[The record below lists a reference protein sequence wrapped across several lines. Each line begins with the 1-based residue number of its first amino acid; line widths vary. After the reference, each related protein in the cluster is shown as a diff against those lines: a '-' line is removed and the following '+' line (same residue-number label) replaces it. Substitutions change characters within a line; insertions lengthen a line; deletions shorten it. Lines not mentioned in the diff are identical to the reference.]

1 MSRERHRA
9 YRVTRVVPEGR
20 AGVTLILDE
29 AMPAQPGQFAMAW
42 LPGIEERPFSLMDD
56 DPASLTVADVGPFT
70 SALCT
75 LEPGDRLWLRGPY
88 GHGFDLLGRRH
99 LLVGGGCGV
108 APLALLAKLALSQGH
123 VVIAALGARTA
134 DLLMLRWRFEE
145 LGCRMIVA
153 TEDGSVGYHG
163 TVLDAVQE
171 TLDDRW
177 PDAVYACGPEPML
190 TSLARQAHELGLPCW
205 VSMERVMKCG
215 LGICGTC
222 HLGDRLVCR
231 DGPVFEGGEMLGL
244 HQAPPASATCRDKA
258 EGG

>member
-1 MSRERHRA
+1 M
-9 YRVTRVVPEGR
+9 
-20 AGVTLILDE
+20 
-29 AMPAQPGQFAMAW
+29 
-42 LPGIEERPFSLMDD
+42 
-56 DPASLTVADVGPFT
+56 
-70 SALCT
+70 
-75 LEPGDRLWLRGPY
+75 
-88 GHGFDLLGRRH
+88 
-99 LLVGGGCGV
+99 